1 MIPLLLFITGNSLT
15 DMILISIISLQVRT
29 VKQKL
34 NKKLERKNDM
44 KRPDMIDRNQNL
56 KVGIFWKYVMY

>member
-1 MIPLLLFITGNSLT
+1 
-15 DMILISIISLQVRT
+15 MILISIISLQVRT

-44 KRPDMIDRNQNL
+44 KRPNMIDRNQKL
-56 KVGIFWKYVMY
+56 KVRIFWKYVMYVLGRIVILKDKS